1 MSIDTETYEL
11 DKQRMRALVELDRE
25 FQRKFYSPSSPFSST
40 KLITALLALMNILSS
55 AAIVGGVVMYGRVTS
70 LNDKVDLI
78 IQGRIRVP

>member
-1 MSIDTETYEL
+1 
-11 DKQRMRALVELDRE
+11 MRELVELDRE
-25 FQRKFYSPSSPFSST
+25 FQRKFHPQNPLGFT
-40 KLITALLALMNILSS
+40 KLITALLALMNILSA